1 MHHSRIRKI
10 DMASIASRGL
20 TGMTDQLS
28 LDDMI
33 FPSDGP
39 PPPPSDNPPPLV
51 FTGTDGNDVIT
62 GSAGDD
68 FLIGLDGNDI
78 LIGGAGADTLDGDN
92 GDDLGVRGNDTA
104 SYVTATAG
112 VFASLA
118 NPSGNTGDATGDTYI
133 NIENLTGSNF
143 DDRLEGLGNNNVVG
157 GAGADTLIGGS
168 GIDTASY
175 ATATAGLTANL
186 ANPSSNTGDAAGDT
200 YNGVENLTATTFTDT
215 LSGDAGNNVLDGN
228 DGNDTLIGGAGADTL
243 IGGVGSDTA
252 SYAASTAA
260 VNVNLAT

>member
-68 FLIGLDGNDI
+68 FLIGG
-78 LIGGAGADTLDGDN
+78 GGAGAL
-92 GDDLGVRGNDTA
+92 LGGGGSDTA
-104 SYVTATAG
+104 SC
-112 VFASLA
+112 AS
-118 NPSGNTGDATGDTYI
+118 G
-133 NIENLTGSNF
+133 
-143 DDRLEGLGNNNVVG
+143 
-157 GAGADTLIGGS
+157 
-168 GIDTASY
+168 
-175 ATATAGLTANL
+175 TAGLAASL

-200 YNGVENLTATTFTDT
+200 YN
-215 LSGDAGNNVLDGN
+215 
-228 DGNDTLIGGAGADTL
+228 
-243 IGGVGSDTA
+243 
-252 SYAASTAA
+252 
-260 VNVNLAT
+260 